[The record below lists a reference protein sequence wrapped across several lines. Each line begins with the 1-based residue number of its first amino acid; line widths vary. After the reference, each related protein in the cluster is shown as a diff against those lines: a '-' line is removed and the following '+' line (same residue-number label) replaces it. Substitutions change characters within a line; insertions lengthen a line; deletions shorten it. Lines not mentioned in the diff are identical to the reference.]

1 MYFHKVKFKNIFIMK
16 KITLKGALL
25 FVVMGACFAGF
36 SQQKQRQNTSVQTSF
51 DLTEE
56 NQQHFDETG
65 IVRCASVEYQNKIRK
80 QNPRKISDTQ
90 FEQWLA
96 PHVSNYK
103 ARIAAG
109 ERMAI
114 TTIPIIFHVF
124 TDCEGAD
131 NVSSTLIQAQ
141 LDQLNIDFAD
151 TAGSLFAQSA
161 DSEIRFA
168 FAQVDPSGN
177 ILPEPG
183 INRVTSYGEGPFANG
198 DVDAI
203 LKPGTSWDP
212 NSYMNVWVA
221 NITGGLLG
229 WAQFPDPVGSGLSGL
244 GVGDVGAVGAAN
256 TDGVVVLSSSV
267 GSVANPNPAGGSYPA
282 GRTLTHEIGHWL
294 GLRHLWGDG
303 NCSVDDFCTDTPNCD
318 SQYYGVGPGPVQCGN
333 TRMIENYMDYSDDV
347 AMNTFTADQ
356 KARIQAI
363 MGVSP
368 RRVELVTST
377 AANSAAPVVFFDG
390 CSTAYNI
397 TEGSGCGF
405 QDITI
410 QIGKSKAST
419 GVETVTVNKSG
430 TATDNIDYT
439 IQTPSLNF
447 AAGSTVKQDFTIRI
461 FEDDFVEAN
470 ETIVLDLN
478 VSTAGN
484 ATTTNIANQITITI
498 LNDDSVVTTISN
510 NTLFS
515 DDFSDGDASDWSILD
530 NNSETADDWSLVE
543 ETDFPAPFGIYTDFF
558 MASYSWN
565 GSPYFPDN
573 FLSTPL
579 ISIPAGATNVQLS
592 YLAGSGSDVTYYN
605 ENYEV
610 WVSTSISSSA
620 NILAGTRIKDE
631 NLNAFL
637 STAGGQTR
645 TASLVGFD
653 GQDVYVSFR
662 HHDSTNEWIIGI
674 DNVELTA
681 DLLTGVQT
689 TVNTGTPDQDVLSVS
704 GTVYTSNAADGNV
717 MADITNNNAVNYGC
731 VSTNVSRASGT
742 SVMYQV
748 AGVSNYVMGKT
759 FTITPLSVQ
768 TGGNATVK
776 FYFTEAEIIEW
787 ETTTGNNRS
796 TLTIIKDNGVAE
808 IAVATLGTFGLNVAL
823 EATFASGIN
832 GTYYFG
838 KTEAVLGITQNQ
850 FNVFNV
856 YPNPSFGKIT
866 LSLSTSENVSVSLL
880 DIRGRRVCTELYS
893 NNSDVFTTEL
903 DFSTLASGL
912 YMLNVESGAKKAIK
926 KIVIQ

>member
-1 MYFHKVKFKNIFIMK
+1 MK
-16 KITLKGALL
+16 KITLKGVLL
-25 FVVMGACFAGF
+25 LVVMGAFFTGFA
-36 SQQKQRQNTSVQTSF
+36 QQQQRQNTSNQTSF

-65 IVRCASVEYQNKIRK
+65 VVRCASVEYQNKIR
-80 QNPRKISDTQ
+80 QNNPRKISDTQ

-96 PHVSNYK
+96 PHVSEYK

-124 TDCEGAD
+124 TDCAGSD
-131 NVSSTLIQAQ
+131 NVSAALIQAQ

-151 TAGSLFAQSA
+151 TAGSPFAQSA
-161 DSEIRFA
+161 DSEIRFV

-183 INRVTSYGEGPFANG
+183 INRVSAYGEGPFANG

-212 NSYMNVWVA
+212 NSYMNIWVA

-229 WAQFPDPVGSGLSGL
+229 WAQFPDPAGTGLLGL

-303 NCSVDDFCTDTPNCD
+303 NCSVDDFCADTPNCD

-356 KARIQAI
+356 KVRMQAI

-368 RRVELVTST
+368 RRIDLATST

-390 CSTAYNI
+390 CSSVFSI
-397 TEGSGCGF
+397 TEGSDCGF

-410 QIGKSKAST
+410 QIGKSKTST
-419 GVETVTVNKSG
+419 GAETVTVNKSG
-430 TATDNIDYT
+430 TATDNIDYV

-461 FEDDFVEAN
+461 FEDDFVEGD
-470 ETIVLDLN
+470 ETIILDLN
-478 VSTAGN
+478 VTTAGN
-484 ATTTNIANQITITI
+484 TLTTSLANQITITI
-498 LNDDSVVTTISN
+498 LNDDSIVATISN

-515 DDFSDGDASDWSILD
+515 DDFSDGDASDWTILD
-530 NNSETADDWSLVE
+530 NNSETADDWSLVDD
-543 ETDFPAPFGIYTDFF
+543 TNFPAPLGIYTDFF

-565 GSPYFPDN
+565 GSAYFPDN

-592 YLAGSGSDVTYYN
+592 YLAGSGSDVLYYN

-637 STAGGQTR
+637 TTAGGQTR
-645 TASLVGFD
+645 TASLAGFD

-662 HHDSTNEWIIGI
+662 HHDSNDNWIIGI
-674 DNVELTA
+674 DDVELTA
-681 DLLTGVQT
+681 DLLTNIQT
-689 TVNTGTPDQDVLSVS
+689 TVNTGTPDQDALSVS
-704 GTVYTSNAADGNV
+704 GTVYASNAVDGNI
-717 MADITNNNAVNYGC
+717 MADITNSNGVDYGC
-731 VSTNVSRASGT
+731 VSTSVSRASGGAQI
-742 SVMYQV
+742 YQV
-748 AGVSNYVMGKT
+748 AGAANFVMGKK
-759 FTITPLSVQ
+759 FAITPASIQV
-768 TGGNATVK
+768 GGNATVK
-776 FYFTEAEIIEW
+776 FYFTEAEIVEW
-787 ETTTGNNRS
+787 EGITGNSRS
-796 TLTIIKDNGVAE
+796 TLAIIKDNGVSETAM
-808 IAVATLGTFGLNVAL
+808 ATLGAFGSNVTL

-838 KTEAVLGITQNQ
+838 KMEAVLGVTQNQ

-856 YPNPSFGKIT
+856 YPNPSFGNIT
-866 LSLSTSENVSVSLL
+866 LSLSTNESVNVSLL
-880 DIRGRRVCTELYS
+880 DIRGRKVYTELYS

-903 DFSTLASGL
+903 DFSTLASGI
-912 YMLNVESGAKKAIK
+912 YMLNVESGTKKAIK